1 VSGLRKAYGSF
12 EALHGIDFRHEGGE
26 VFALLGLSGSGK
38 TTTVETLEGRSAVDR
53 ARAQSLLPGRLLA
66 SSEVSAARS
75 HRSGRLWG
83 PRFF

>member
-38 TTTVETLEGRSAVDR
+38 TTTVETLEGRSALDR
-53 ARAQSLLPGRLLA
+53 GTGRIVAPGGLLA
-66 SSEVSAARS
+66 SSRLAPREATGPGA
-75 HRSGRLWG
+75 SGA